1 MKIYNINNTK
11 ELFDKLAECQGMVRL
26 VSETGEQL
34 EIQPGKL
41 DKSLLPML
49 YVQGTIKQI
58 ELLFENARDCDRI
71 FNYLV
76 NKRGTAA

>member
-1 MKIYNINNTK
+1 MKFYNINNTK
-11 ELFDKLAECQGMVRL
+11 ELFDKIAACQGLVRL